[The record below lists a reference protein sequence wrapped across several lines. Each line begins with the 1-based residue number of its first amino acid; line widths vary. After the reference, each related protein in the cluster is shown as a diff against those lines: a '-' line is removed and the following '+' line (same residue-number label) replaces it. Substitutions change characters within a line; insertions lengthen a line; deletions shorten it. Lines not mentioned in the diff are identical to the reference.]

1 MPMSRQPWSEA
12 QAREIIAQHA
22 ALEGAALPMLHGL
35 QRAFGYVPPDA
46 VPLIAEALN
55 LSRAEVH
62 GIVSFYHDFR
72 SEPAQRP
79 VVKLCKAEACQAR
92 GGSALAA
99 QMLDRHGD
107 AVQFE
112 PTFCLGLCASGPAA
126 LVDGAPYARLT
137 PERLDEILETV
148 A

>member
-1 MPMSRQPWSEA
+1 MVMSTRSWSEVR
-12 QAREIIAQHA
+12 AREIIAQHA
-22 ALEGAALPMLHGL
+22 QLEGAALPTLHSL
-35 QRAFGYVPPDA
+35 QHEFGYVPPGA
-46 VPLIAEALN
+46 VPLLAEALN

-72 SEPAQRP
+72 NEPAQKP

-92 GGSALAA
+92 GGDALGR
-99 QMLDRHGD
+99 QVLDRCGD

-126 LVDGAPYARLT
+126 LIDGVPYARLT
-137 PERLDEILETV
+137 PERLDEILEAV

>member
-1 MPMSRQPWSEA
+1 MVTSTQPWSEA
-12 QAREIIAQHA
+12 RAREIIAQYA
-22 ALEGAALPMLHGL
+22 RLEGAALPMLHGL
-35 QRAFGYVPPDA
+35 QHEFGYVPPGS
-46 VPLIAEALN
+46 VPLVAEVLN

-72 SEPAQRP
+72 SEPAQKP

-92 GGSALAA
+92 GGTALGK
-99 QMLDRHGD
+99 QVLDQHGD

-126 LVDGAPYARLT
+126 MVDGVPYARLT

-148 A
+148 T